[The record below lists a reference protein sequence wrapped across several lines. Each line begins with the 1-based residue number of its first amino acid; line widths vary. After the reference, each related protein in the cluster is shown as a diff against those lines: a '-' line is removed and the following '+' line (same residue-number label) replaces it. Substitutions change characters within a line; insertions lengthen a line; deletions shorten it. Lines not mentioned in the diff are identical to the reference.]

1 MPADEY
7 ILRPTKKFI
16 KTILLYTY
24 NFRLYAFGLYMR
36 TRTRSNYHAKKAKS
50 TIYFF
55 ECYDSQSTLSALVG
69 P

>member
-24 NFRLYAFGLYMR
+24 NFRLYAIGLYLR
-36 TRTRSNYHAKKAKS
+36 AHVRSNYHAKKAKS

-55 ECYDSQSTLSALVG
+55 EC
-69 P
+69 